1 MHYRTMLRDRF
12 VPTAACRDGRRSG
25 IVMLRRAGLRLLLP
39 ALLLS
44 AVAGIAGAGDVSEG
58 AESLEERMLERLVTE
73 DEYDSEWFSPEFR
86 QQLSPVQL
94 QGQIA
99 GLIDGIG
106 ELEVVDGED
115 GEYTLLFDEALVPA
129 TISLDERDQI
139 DAVFFQP
146 ANPRAETF
154 DELSE
159 QLRELPGDTAALV
172 IEDGEALIE
181 HNVDKAFSVASAFKL
196 SVLAAVGDLI
206 EDGSL
211 SRDDVVE
218 ITEEDRS
225 LPSGLMQDWP
235 VGTAVTID
243 TLLVQ
248 MMSIS
253 DNTATDVLMRVA
265 GRDQVDRYAGEH
277 RRVPTT
283 REMFAILGSEDG
295 ALAENWR
302 EADTS
307 AELEA
312 VLEEAASESLDRSLG
327 LPSHRDRRDIGWMY
341 TARQLAGLTEAVA
354 GMEAAAVSRG
364 AADAVDWDNVVY
376 KDGYVPGAAAEVVHG
391 HGEHGEEYT
400 VVLLWNRDD
409 EDVDVLGLYG
419 FALSAVRMLE

>member
-1 MHYRTMLRDRF
+1 
-12 VPTAACRDGRRSG
+12 
-25 IVMLRRAGLRLLLP
+25 MLRRAGIRFLLLALLLP
-39 ALLLS
+39 AS
-44 AVAGIAGAGDVSEG
+44 AAIAGATDIPEG
-58 AESLEERMLERLVTE
+58 VESLEEQMLERLVTR
-73 DEYDSEWFSPEFR
+73 DEYDDDWFSPEFR

-94 QGQIA
+94 QGQVA

-106 ELEVVDGED
+106 ELEVIDGED
-115 GEYTLLFDEALVPA
+115 GEYTLLFEEALVPA
-129 TISLDERDQI
+129 TISIDERDQI

-159 QLRELPGDTAALV
+159 QLQELRGDTAALILENDEV
-172 IEDGEALIE
+172 LLE
-181 HNVDKAFSVASAFKL
+181 HNPEEAFSVASAFKL
-196 SVLAAVGDLI
+196 SVLAAVGDLLD
-206 EDGSL
+206 DGTL
-211 SRDDVVE
+211 AGDDVVE
-218 ITEEDRS
+218 ITEDDRS

-235 VGTAVTID
+235 EGTAVTVD

-265 GRDQVDRYAGEH
+265 GRDQIDRYAGEH
-277 RRVPTT
+277 RPVPTT
-283 REMFAILGSEDG
+283 REMFAILGDEEET
-295 ALAENWR
+295 LAEDWR
-302 EADTS
+302 NADSS
-307 AELEA
+307 AEREA
-312 VLEEAASESLDRSLG
+312 VLEQAASESIDGDMG

-341 TARQLAGLTEAVA
+341 TARQLAELAEAVA

-391 HGEHGEEYT
+391 QEDDGEKYT
-400 VVLLWNRDD
+400 IVLLWNRDD

-419 FALSAVRMLE
+419 FALSAVRMLD